1 MSIFYTKQPNGLY
14 CAFSTYTDRP
24 IRWNMTRQELVEY
37 HLGLAREKALQ
48 ELDRYFAGT
57 MPPFSRVLDNF
68 RAGEMTVEQ
77 FKQFLFSVGDDP
89 ESYVLQQ
96 DGYYQE
102 SEE

>member
-1 MSIFYTKQPNGLY
+1 MGIFYTEQPNGLY

-68 RAGEMTVEQ
+68 HAGEMTVDQ
-77 FKQFLFSVGDDP
+77 FKQFLFSVGGDP
-89 ESYVLQQ
+89 ESYEPSQ
-96 DGYYQE
+96 DDYYQE

>member
-1 MSIFYTKQPNGLY
+1 MGIFYTEQPNGLY
-14 CAFSTYTDRP
+14 CVFSTYTDRP

-37 HLGLAREKALQ
+37 HLSLAREKALE

-68 RAGEMTVEQ
+68 RDGEMTVGQ
-77 FKQFLFSVGDDP
+77 FKQFLFSVGGDP
-89 ESYVLQQ
+89 ESYKPSRWLLP
-96 DGYYQE
+96 E